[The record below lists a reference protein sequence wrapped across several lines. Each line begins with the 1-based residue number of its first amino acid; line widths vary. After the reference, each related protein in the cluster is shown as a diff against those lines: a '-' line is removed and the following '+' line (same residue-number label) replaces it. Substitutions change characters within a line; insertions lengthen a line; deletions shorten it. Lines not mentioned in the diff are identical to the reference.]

1 MSDCAGSGPPRVSV
15 IIPTRNRATLLPRA
29 VRSVLAQTCADFE
42 LIIVDDHSTDETPA
56 VIGAFRDRRIRS
68 LRHERNIGQSG
79 AFNSGTACARGEY
92 VAFLDDDDEWLPD
105 KLAAQVAVLDAA
117 PRRVGLVYGWRDVM
131 SETSNRPI
139 RTVRETMRGD
149 LFEHMLALKLPVPPS
164 SWLLRKSVAES
175 VGGFDEDLRVAKDID
190 FIARVCERG
199 WLVEFVPRV
208 VLLQYKHAHG
218 QLTDPTRENLVGR
231 ADQIR
236 THLARF
242 ARELSERPAARAK
255 VHLRLAHYEL
265 KAGNRREG
273 LESVASALRLD
284 PAGVSR
290 KFLRHWRYAV
300 SMAVAAMRATS

>member
-1 MSDCAGSGPPRVSV
+1 M

-29 VRSVLAQTCADFE
+29 VCSVLAQTCADFE

-79 AFNSGTACARGEY
+79 AYNSGIACARGEF
-92 VAFLDDDDEWLPD
+92 VAFLDDDDEWLPH

-117 PRRVGLVYGWRDVM
+117 PSRVGLVYGWRDVM
-131 SETSNRPI
+131 SETSNRAI

-149 LFEHMLALKLPVPPS
+149 LFEPMLALDLPVPPS

-175 VGGFDEDLRVAKDID
+175 VGGFDEGRSAENDLD
-190 FIARVCERG
+190 FMVRVCEQG
-199 WLVEFVPRV
+199 WHMECVPHV
-208 VLLQYKHAHG
+208 VLLQYKHDRG
-218 QLTDPTRENLVGR
+218 QMTDQTTGYFALRSDHVR
-231 ADQIR
+231 A
-236 THLARF
+236 HLARF
-242 ARELSERPAARAK
+242 ARELSERPAVRAK

-265 KAGNRREG
+265 KAGNRRKG
-273 LESVASALRLD
+273 LESVASALRLH